1 MRQIVNIS
9 LPEETVKMIKS
20 EVKKGGYASISEFMR
35 YIIRLWRT
43 DQLIGDINQSKKE
56 FSDGKGKILKSL
68 KDLTCVQD

>member
-35 YIIRLWRT
+35 HLIRLWHT
-43 DQLIGDINQSKKE
+43 QQLIGDIRQSKKE
-56 FSDGKGKILKSL
+56 FADGKEKVLKSL
-68 KDLTCVQD
+68 EDLT